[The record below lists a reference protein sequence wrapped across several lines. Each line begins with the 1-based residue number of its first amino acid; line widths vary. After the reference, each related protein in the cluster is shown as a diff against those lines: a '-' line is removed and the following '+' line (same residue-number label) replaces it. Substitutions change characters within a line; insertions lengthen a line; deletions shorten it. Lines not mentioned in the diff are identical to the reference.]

1 MSGAAVFILVTPA
14 KKECCQRKKESV
26 REREIERDM
35 QGGKTG
41 ERGGKEKTRENRR
54 DRES

>member
-14 KKECCQRKKESV
+14 KKTECCQRKKESV

-35 QGGKTG
+35 QGGKT
-41 ERGGKEKTRENRR
+41 
-54 DRES
+54 